1 MKERI
6 EDTDRKF
13 EELFQGVYKRL
24 DNIAGLLERIAEG
37 KEVEIGSSLK
47 SCSTPTQAKVE
58 RKVVCL
64 IQYFQ

>member
-6 EDTDRKF
+6 EHTDRKF

-24 DNIAGLLERIAEG
+24 HNIAGLLERIAEG

-47 SCSTPTQAKVE
+47 SCSTPTQAKV
-58 RKVVCL
+58 CL
-64 IQYFQ
+64 IQRFQ